1 MWGVGP
7 VPNHNTTIAL
17 NKCECTVRRAWKLE
31 SRKPASLRWEVSAP
45 ASRFQSVSAPSTT
58 ATVRA
63 RAKSHCFGATPCHMT
78 IKSTLD
84 TATQERNVGRAEALI
99 DISAVS

>member
-1 MWGVGP
+1 
-7 VPNHNTTIAL
+7 
-17 NKCECTVRRAWKLE
+17 
-31 SRKPASLRWEVSAP
+31 
-45 ASRFQSVSAPSTT
+45 
-58 ATVRA
+58 
-63 RAKSHCFGATPCHMT
+63 MT